1 MAQCLEITPAAP
13 SSLDHCGGGFSG
25 LEMDVQ
31 LVPSLDLRECPG
43 IDEHQGRGHKVLD
56 QSIPRQVPG
65 LDVVDEGISLDVR
78 HIPAVPELPA
88 ASRQVERHN
97 TVTVLLLL
105 AATRSGALLVLVLQA
120 RSELADQINR
130 DRTPLPIAGETH
142 RS

>member
-1 MAQCLEITPAAP
+1 MEPAQFFEVTPAAASP
-13 SSLDHCGGGFSG
+13 LDHHNGGFSD

-78 HIPAVPELPA
+78 HIPAIPKPPA

-97 TVTVLLLL
+97 TGTVL
-105 AATRSGALLVLVLQA
+105 
-120 RSELADQINR
+120 
-130 DRTPLPIAGETH
+130 
-142 RS
+142 

>member
-1 MAQCLEITPAAP
+1 M
-13 SSLDHCGGGFSG
+13 S
-25 LEMDVQ
+25 
-31 LVPSLDLRECPG
+31 G
-43 IDEHQGRGHKVLD
+43 IDEHQGRGHN

-78 HIPAVPELPA
+78 HIPAIPKPPA

-105 AATRSGALLVLVLQA
+105 AATRSGALLVLVLRA

-130 DRTPLPIAGETH
+130 DRTPLPIASETH

>member
-1 MAQCLEITPAAP
+1 MAQCLEITPAAERP
-13 SSLDHCGGGFSG
+13 LDHCGGGFSG

-31 LVPSLDLRECPG
+31 LVPSLDLRECPVSMS
-43 IDEHQGRGHKVLD
+43 IKAAATIKVSRD
-56 QSIPRQVPG
+56 RCSG

>member
-31 LVPSLDLRECPG
+31 LVPSLDLRECPVSMS
-43 IDEHQGRGHKVLD
+43 IKAAATIKVSRD
-56 QSIPRQVPG
+56 RCSG

-78 HIPAVPELPA
+78 HIPAIPKPPA

-97 TVTVLLLL
+97 TGTVL
-105 AATRSGALLVLVLQA
+105 
-120 RSELADQINR
+120 
-130 DRTPLPIAGETH
+130 
-142 RS
+142 